1 MKHRIVVLGAGYAG
15 ANAAGRLA
23 RRLHPADVEIT
34 VVNADP
40 DFVERV
46 RMHQL
51 AAGRQL
57 VRRPLAEIF
66 ADTGVVLRIARVHA
80 VDADRK
86 LVRARDGAGVDLEI
100 GYDTL
105 VYALGST
112 VTGDA
117 VPGVA
122 EYAHTVTDPA
132 TALRLRDRLA
142 ELDAGAAVLVAG
154 GGLTG
159 IEAATEIA
167 EARPD
172 LAVTIAARTGVGD
185 RLSDKA
191 RRHLSAAFDRL
202 GITVRTHTQI
212 ARVDA
217 SSAAT
222 SDDRVLPAAVTVWT
236 AGFAVHPLAAA
247 TTMTVDPSGRIMV
260 DRTMRSLSH
269 PYVYAVGDAAL
280 ADGPGEDP
288 LRMSCASGIPMAW
301 QAADSIAARLTDRRV
316 PRVPIFYAAQC
327 ISLGRNDALLQFVTP
342 DDRATRFVLTGRR
355 AARYK
360 ELICKGAASITAHPA
375 AAAPIGRHRHLR
387 ATAPEILTATP

>member
-51 AAGRQL
+51 AAGQQL
-57 VRRPLAEIF
+57 TRRPLAGIF
-66 ADTGVVLRIARVHA
+66 ADTGVVLRIARVSS

-86 LVRARDGAGVDLEI
+86 LVRARDEHGVDFEI

-112 VTGDA
+112 VTGSD

-122 EYAHTVTDPA
+122 EYAHTVTDPD

-142 ELDAGAAVLVAG
+142 ELDSGAAVLVVG

-167 EARPD
+167 ETRPD

-191 RRHLSAAFDRL
+191 RRHLNTAFDRL
-202 GITVRTHTQI
+202 GITVRTHTEI
-212 ARVDA
+212 AGIDA
-217 SSAAT
+217 STAT
-222 SDDRVLPAAVTVWT
+222 TIDDRVVPAAVTVWT

-247 TTMTVDPSGRIMV
+247 TTMTVDASGRIMV
-260 DRTMRSLSH
+260 DRTMRSISH
-269 PYVYAVGDAAL
+269 PDVYAIGDAAL
-280 ADGPGEDP
+280 ADGPGADP

-316 PRVPIFYAAQC
+316 PRVPIFYVAQC
-327 ISLGRNDALLQFVTP
+327 ISLGRHDAVLQFVTP
-342 DDRATRFVLTGRR
+342 DDRAMNLVLTGRR

-375 AAAPIGRHRHLR
+375 AAAPIGRHRHLN
-387 ATAPEILTATP
+387 APEPEILAATV

>member
-23 RRLHPADVEIT
+23 RRLHPGDVEIT

-51 AAGRQL
+51 AAGQQL
-57 VRRPLAEIF
+57 ARRPLAGLF
-66 ADTGVVLRIARVHA
+66 ADTGVALRIARVRS

-86 LVRARDGAGVDLEI
+86 LVAVRDEHGVDLEI
-100 GYDTL
+100 AYDTL

-112 VTGDA
+112 AADNG

-142 ELDAGAAVLVAG
+142 GLDRGAAVLVVG

-167 EARPD
+167 ETRPD

-185 RLSDKA
+185 RLSEKA
-191 RRHLSAAFDRL
+191 RRHLNSVFDRL
-202 GITVRTHTQI
+202 GVAVRPHTEI
-212 ARVDA
+212 ARID
-217 SSAAT
+217 STTAT
-222 SDDRVLPAAVTVWT
+222 TTDDRVVPAAVTVWT
-236 AGFAVHPLAAA
+236 AGFAVHPIAAA
-247 TTMTVDPSGRIMV
+247 TTVTVDPTGRIMV
-260 DRTMRSLSH
+260 DRTMRSISH
-269 PYVYAVGDAAL
+269 PDVYAVGDAAL
-280 ADGPGEDP
+280 ADGPGTEP

-301 QAADSIAARLTDRRV
+301 QAADSIAARLTGRRV

-327 ISLGRNDALLQFVTP
+327 ISLGRRDALIQFVTP
-342 DDRATRFVLTGRR
+342 DDRATNFLLKGRH

-360 ELICKGAASITAHPA
+360 ELICRGAASITAHPA
-375 AAAPIGRHRHLR
+375 AAAPIGHHRRLSDP
-387 ATAPEILTATP
+387 TPEILTAAS